1 MPSPFMRSMGVGGF
15 LIPLVSILGAVTLQ
29 PALLSLYGRRGTR
42 RVRVWRLGDAGRH
55 RGFWERRAG
64 SIMRRPLAFLVVGA
78 TVLLL
83 AALPT
88 VALRLTPGS
97 AKGIP
102 QHPQA
107 VHGLDVLKNPV
118 GAGALP
124 PTQIIIDPRHAGG
137 TAAPRVQRS
146 IGRLVA
152 DIGRDPEVVYVRYRP
167 TRPFLDPS
175 GRYAQIVRAG

>member
-1 MPSPFMRSMGVGGF
+1 MPSPFMRSMGIGGF

-42 RVRVWRLGDAGRH
+42 RVRVWRLGEAGGH
-55 RGFWERRAG
+55 RGFWERLAG
-64 SIMRRPLAFLVVGA
+64 SIMRRPLAFLAVGA

-88 VALRLTPGS
+88 LALRLTPGS

-107 VHGLDVLKNPV
+107 VHGFDVLKNAV
-118 GAGALP
+118 GAGALS
-124 PTQIIIDPRHAGG
+124 PTQMIVDTGRAGG
-137 TAAPRVQRS
+137 AAAPRVQRS
-146 IGRLVA
+146 IDRLVLA
-152 DIGRDPEVVYVRYRP
+152 IERDPEVAYVRYRP
-167 TRPFLDPS
+167 SRPFL
-175 GRYAQIVRAG
+175 